1 MLLLSDVEAN
11 SFEQSQEI
19 ENVIDSFGIQPRRV
33 FTFPTSAQPNS
44 ACSAKQSIDK
54 EKKSANTDDSNTSTV
69 IREHI
74 KQANAL
80 QSVLN
85 LEEIKL
91 CNEFIENLKLENAK
105 LEMTVNNQRSQ
116 IRALTEQVNEWTLGA
131 QSKLTSL
138 DKKEIESLVRRLRE
152 DLDNTKKDRKEKD
165 FQIAES
171 NQVIAKLQG

>member
-19 ENVIDSFGIQPRRV
+19 ENVIDSFGIQVRKV
-33 FTFPTSAQPNS
+33 STFPTS
-44 ACSAKQSIDK
+44 ACSAKQSFDK
-54 EKKSANTDDSNTSTV
+54 EKKSANTDDSNTSTI

-105 LEMTVNNQRSQ
+105 LEMTVN
-116 IRALTEQVNEWTLGA
+116 
-131 QSKLTSL
+131 
-138 DKKEIESLVRRLRE
+138 D
-152 DLDNTKKDRKEKD
+152 
-165 FQIAES
+165 
-171 NQVIAKLQG
+171 

>member
-11 SFEQSQEI
+11 SFEHSQEI
-19 ENVIDSFGIQPRRV
+19 ENVIDSFGIQARKV
-33 FTFPTSAQPNS
+33 STFPTS
-44 ACSAKQSIDK
+44 ACSAKQSIEK
-54 EKKSANTDDSNTSTV
+54 EKKSANTDDSNTSTI

-105 LEMTVNNQRSQ
+105 LEMKVNDQRSQ

-131 QSKLTSL
+131 
-138 DKKEIESLVRRLRE
+138 
-152 DLDNTKKDRKEKD
+152 
-165 FQIAES
+165 
-171 NQVIAKLQG
+171 